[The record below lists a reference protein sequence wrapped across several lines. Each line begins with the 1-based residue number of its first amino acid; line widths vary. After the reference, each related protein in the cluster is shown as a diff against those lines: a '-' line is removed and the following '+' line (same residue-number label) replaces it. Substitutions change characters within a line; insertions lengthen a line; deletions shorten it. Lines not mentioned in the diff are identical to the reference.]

1 MDRVKKHFD
10 EVSKDYDLYKKK
22 NKFYY
27 DNLKSLLSSLVPKNK
42 TVLEFGCGTGDILAS
57 LNPKKGVGYDLSPE
71 MIRIAKQKHK
81 NKKNLIFTHN
91 SLFTVHYS
99 PDVVFMTDVIE
110 HLEDPQT
117 VFNKISKLLTNDGSF
132 VNTMANPIW
141 EPLLMIWERLGW
153 KMPEGP
159 HNRISYKDI
168 ELLVKSANMKI
179 VKHGYKLLIPI
190 KIPIITNI
198 VNKYLERYLKKY
210 AFIEYFVA
218 KKS

>member
-1 MDRVKKHFD
+1 MDKVKKHFD

-27 DNLKSLLSSLVPKNK
+27 DNLKSLLSSLIPKNK
-42 TVLEFGCGTGDILAS
+42 IVLEFGCGTGDILVS
-57 LNPKKGVGYDLSPE
+57 INPKKGIGYDLSPE

-91 SLFTVHYS
+91 SLSTAHYS

-110 HLEDPQT
+110 HLEDPQA
-117 VFNKISKLLTNDGSF
+117 VFNKISKLLTKNGTF

-141 EPLLMIWERLGW
+141 EPLLMIWEKFGW

-159 HNRISYKDI
+159 HNRIGYKDI

-190 KIPIITNI
+190 KIPVITNFI
-198 VNKYLERYLKKY
+198 NKYLERYLKKY